1 MEGSQAASVSQMDV
15 NEQITS
21 LQQEIQDL
29 KNSLEAES
37 EDRQNIKDS
46 ITCKEQI
53 LTELQNKAQ
62 SISELP
68 RRSERVKVQT
78 EKMITYQR
86 EEMSKREKRLT
97 TLYEQWK
104 TQVRETREMLKSDI
118 TDKEMSEL
126 ADITEQRRDDLLRL
140 YSEIRN
146 QMAPSSDI
154 RRKIDACDAITHDIV
169 RIILE
174 RLSGLDEEFDAERER
189 TRLRGLLKHDY
200 AQSIYGSTA
209 ASNRSQRSSAS
220 QLTAQRAAAAAEL
233 AAKEAEYETVLE
245 ELRQQERIKALE
257 EEHKKQMAAQTSE
270 LERLKAQ
277 KDVKAARA
285 RFEAYDRELSQVNDV
300 QSIKSEQVKPYF
312 IPKQP
317 TSALSFTPAQTTP
330 PNVSQL
336 AQAIQDS
343 IKLNRLPTPEPT
355 VFSGESLSF
364 IEWKSTFISLIEQQG
379 ISTADKLYYLKRY
392 VTGPA
397 RKCLEGTFFRNDEEA
412 YKDAWDKLNQRY
424 GQPFVIQKAFRER
437 LANWPKVQPRDADGL
452 RAFADFINACLLAMP
467 HVKGLQILNDSE
479 ENQKLLHKLPDWLN
493 ARWNR
498 QVTKTLLEGGE
509 FPSFNAF
516 ASFLSLEAE
525 VACNPVTSIHALR
538 YTETNSDKRYTKE
551 IKGNKASVFNT
562 NTSVQNDKKMITK
575 IPNGS
580 PCTMCQG
587 THQLHL
593 CPDLLKMS
601 LENIRK
607 YVKEY
612 RLCYGCLK
620 QGHSAKDCKR
630 RLTCETCTKRHPTCL
645 HDENYRNSLQRETRV
660 NTINATQ
667 VNLPETATAM
677 SLNVA
682 RSEQSVSTS
691 MIVPVW
697 LSTTTNPLKE
707 KLVYALLDTQSDTVF
722 INQDVTHELQADV
735 CPVKLKLTTMM
746 GKNAVVSS
754 GKVSDLLVRGYN
766 SATVIKLPTAYT
778 KDYIPANRE
787 HIPTCETA
795 KQWSHLL
802 PIVDEIPPLLSCE
815 VSLLIGYSCPRALA
829 PKQVILGKE
838 NEPFAIHTDLGWSI
852 IGNSTPDGET
862 DMASSLCH
870 RVTVKE
876 IPPST
881 PADAI
886 RALERDR
893 KEINGNERTVS
904 QVDLIFLQKLEHGIK
919 QTENGHFEM
928 PLTFKERPQ
937 MPDNRQL
944 AETRLN
950 QLKRKFM
957 KDEKYK
963 RDYMEYMSNVIERGD
978 AEETNDNG
986 PPGETWYI
994 PHHGIYHPK
1003 KPERLR
1009 VVFDC
1014 SAKHKGTCLNEHL
1027 LNGPDMINNLTG
1039 VLLRFRQHQVALM
1052 CDIEKMFHQFQVKE
1066 NDRNYLRFVWW
1077 KDGDMNSQPQAYR
1090 MTVHLFGA
1098 VSSPGCANYGLKHLT
1113 KENSFT
1119 YPVGSQF
1126 RSRDFYVV
1134 DGVVSAETVEDA
1146 IQLAKEAHE
1155 LCAKGGLRLHKFVS
1169 NNAEVLKSIPA
1180 SEHATDTKTKGLT
1193 FNETQTE
1200 RALGIYWNVNKDCFT
1215 FNITLKDQPPTRRGI
1230 LSTVAAIY
1238 DPLGFIAPYVLK
1250 GKGILQEMCRQGT
1263 DWDDPLPEHLKP
1275 RWECW
1280 KGDLHNL
1287 KNVQINRC
1295 YVPEDFGEVVR
1306 REIHHFSDASTTGY
1320 GQCSYL
1326 RVINKREDV
1335 HCTFIMGKARVSPT
1349 KIVTIP
1355 RLELTAAAVSVAV
1368 SNMLREELLYDSVEE
1383 FFWTDSKVTLG
1394 YINNDARQFHTF
1406 VANRVQKIHN
1416 STSLQQWFYVPT
1428 SENPADIA
1436 SRGTSVNEL
1445 LSSIW
1450 FTGPPFLWEKNVQLP
1465 TKETV
1470 VLPVG
1475 VPEVRKVQSLS
1486 TETVEHTNLSVRLTK
1501 FSSWSRAVSA
1511 VARLRRYLLKDKSNT
1526 LTTVTERQ
1534 NAETVI
1540 IKDLQRHAYQNEI
1553 ETLSKG
1559 KQLSKNNKMYNLDVF
1574 LDKDNVLK
1582 VGGRLHHSSL
1592 PNSFKHPTII
1602 PREHHITKLIIAHC
1616 HERVNHQGKGFTMN
1630 EIRSNGYWIPKLS
1643 QTVASYIRQCVFCRK
1658 QRRPVEGQKM
1668 RDLPTERIEQS
1679 PPFTYCGTDV
1689 SGPFLT
1695 KQARKEYKRSS
1706 HRLFTQNLL
1715 VRISCYSKQPPP
1727 YNRQSQR
1734 SKQFGAANS
1743 KSSGHNENLNP
1754 SASPRTVR

>member
-330 PNVSQL
+330 PNVIQL

-479 ENQKLLHKLPDWLN
+479 ENQKLLHKLPDWIN

-509 FPSFNAF
+509 FPSFSAF

-667 VNLPETATAM
+667 GNLPETATAM

-802 PIVDEIPPLLSCE
+802 PIVDEIPPLLSGE

-886 RALERDR
+886 RALERDF
-893 KEINGNERTVS
+893 KEIDGNERTVS
-904 QVDLIFLQKLEHGIK
+904 QDDLIFLQKLEHGIK

-928 PLTFKERPQ
+928 PLPFKERPQ

-944 AETRLN
+944 AETSLN
-950 QLKRKFM
+950 
-957 KDEKYK
+957 
-963 RDYMEYMSNVIERGD
+963 
-978 AEETNDNG
+978 
-986 PPGETWYI
+986 
-994 PHHGIYHPK
+994 
-1003 KPERLR
+1003 
-1009 VVFDC
+1009 
-1014 SAKHKGTCLNEHL
+1014 
-1027 LNGPDMINNLTG
+1027 
-1039 VLLRFRQHQVALM
+1039 
-1052 CDIEKMFHQFQVKE
+1052 
-1066 NDRNYLRFVWW
+1066 
-1077 KDGDMNSQPQAYR
+1077 
-1090 MTVHLFGA
+1090 
-1098 VSSPGCANYGLKHLT
+1098 AN
-1113 KENSFT
+1113 
-1119 YPVGSQF
+1119 
-1126 RSRDFYVV
+1126 
-1134 DGVVSAETVEDA
+1134 
-1146 IQLAKEAHE
+1146 
-1155 LCAKGGLRLHKFVS
+1155 
-1169 NNAEVLKSIPA
+1169 
-1180 SEHATDTKTKGLT
+1180 
-1193 FNETQTE
+1193 
-1200 RALGIYWNVNKDCFT
+1200 
-1215 FNITLKDQPPTRRGI
+1215 
-1230 LSTVAAIY
+1230 
-1238 DPLGFIAPYVLK
+1238 
-1250 GKGILQEMCRQGT
+1250 
-1263 DWDDPLPEHLKP
+1263 
-1275 RWECW
+1275 
-1280 KGDLHNL
+1280 
-1287 KNVQINRC
+1287 
-1295 YVPEDFGEVVR
+1295 
-1306 REIHHFSDASTTGY
+1306 
-1320 GQCSYL
+1320 
-1326 RVINKREDV
+1326 
-1335 HCTFIMGKARVSPT
+1335 
-1349 KIVTIP
+1349 
-1355 RLELTAAAVSVAV
+1355 
-1368 SNMLREELLYDSVEE
+1368 
-1383 FFWTDSKVTLG
+1383 
-1394 YINNDARQFHTF
+1394 
-1406 VANRVQKIHN
+1406 
-1416 STSLQQWFYVPT
+1416 
-1428 SENPADIA
+1428 
-1436 SRGTSVNEL
+1436 
-1445 LSSIW
+1445 
-1450 FTGPPFLWEKNVQLP
+1450 
-1465 TKETV
+1465 
-1470 VLPVG
+1470 
-1475 VPEVRKVQSLS
+1475 
-1486 TETVEHTNLSVRLTK
+1486 
-1501 FSSWSRAVSA
+1501 
-1511 VARLRRYLLKDKSNT
+1511 
-1526 LTTVTERQ
+1526 
-1534 NAETVI
+1534 
-1540 IKDLQRHAYQNEI
+1540 
-1553 ETLSKG
+1553 
-1559 KQLSKNNKMYNLDVF
+1559 
-1574 LDKDNVLK
+1574 
-1582 VGGRLHHSSL
+1582 
-1592 PNSFKHPTII
+1592 
-1602 PREHHITKLIIAHC
+1602 
-1616 HERVNHQGKGFTMN
+1616 
-1630 EIRSNGYWIPKLS
+1630 
-1643 QTVASYIRQCVFCRK
+1643 
-1658 QRRPVEGQKM
+1658 
-1668 RDLPTERIEQS
+1668 
-1679 PPFTYCGTDV
+1679 
-1689 SGPFLT
+1689 
-1695 KQARKEYKRSS
+1695 
-1706 HRLFTQNLL
+1706 
-1715 VRISCYSKQPPP
+1715 
-1727 YNRQSQR
+1727 
-1734 SKQFGAANS
+1734 
-1743 KSSGHNENLNP
+1743 
-1754 SASPRTVR
+1754 